1 MDVDLDPV
9 GMLEINPGIS
19 SSASET
25 LERRSA
31 ANSGKSILARTVF
44 CEDLL
49 ACQPCLFILGR
60 LDGNSEKCCSVCM
73 DDGSGC

>member
-1 MDVDLDPV
+1 
-9 GMLEINPGIS
+9 LEINPGIS

-25 LERRSA
+25 LERRCA
-31 ANSGKSILARTVF
+31 TNSGKSIACTVF
-44 CEDLL
+44 CDDLL

-73 DDGSGC
+73 DD